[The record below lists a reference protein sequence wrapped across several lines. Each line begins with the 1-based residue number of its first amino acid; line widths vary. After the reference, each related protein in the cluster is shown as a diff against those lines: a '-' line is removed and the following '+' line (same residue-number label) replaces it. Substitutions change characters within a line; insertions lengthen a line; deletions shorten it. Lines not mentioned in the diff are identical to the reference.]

1 MTESESTKES
11 QTNVMESASVL
22 KYISLVLLTAQN
34 AVFILSMRYVRTR
47 EGDMFFTTSAVILQ
61 EAIKCFVSLIII
73 LVQEGSVKGWLH
85 HLNENIL
92 KNPLDCI
99 KVSVPSLVYTLQN
112 NLIFIGVSNLD
123 AAVFQVGYNRLFLLK
138 ELH

>member
-1 MTESESTKES
+1 MSLKRRIHLK
-11 QTNVMESASVL
+11 QRDLASVL